1 MYTSSNESLMTFNVS
16 LQSSGKCGL
25 QEVHRAENFKNS
37 AFKVSLG
44 SYLQLTVFQWVDSC
58 GIDDASVEYV

>member
-25 QEVHRAENFKNS
+25 QEVRRAENFNNS
-37 AFKVSLG
+37 AFKVGSG
-44 SYLQLTVFQWVDSC
+44 SYLQLTVFQ
-58 GIDDASVEYV
+58 